1 MKSFLLM
8 LFFTATLSADAQSAR
23 VNSLPAGTYEIQNQN
38 GTSRFVSGDII
49 LIDESHYKLS
59 DETTAGDYKFS
70 ATAQRVLFISGTLKG
85 VYAKATLIGSE
96 PAIIFPSKE
105 NGEIGFKLVDTDV
118 WAFFRKK

>member
-1 MKSFLLM
+1 MKVALLTV
-8 LFFTATLSADAQSAR
+8 LFTVSISATAQTGR
-23 VNSLPAGTYEIQNQN
+23 VNSLPAGTYEIQTPNS
-38 GTSRFVSGDII
+38 TSKFVTGDIV

-59 DETTAGDYKFS
+59 DESATGDYKFS

-85 VYAKATLIGSE
+85 AYAKAALISGE

-105 NGEIGFKLVDTDV
+105 NGEIGYKLVDTDV